1 MPELIGKPMDRI
13 DGRLKVTGR
22 APYAYEQQ
30 VPNALYATLV
40 MSTIAKGRIVS
51 IDTRAAQR
59 TRGVLLVMTHLNA
72 PKLPK
77 LESQPK
83 QGPTGRVLQVLQD
96 NVVRYA
102 NQPIGVVVAETLEA
116 AMEGAHLVEVRYAAE
131 QPHLELE
138 SRLPE
143 ATAPQKV
150 GGAQ

>member
-1 MPELIGKPMDRI
+1 MPELIGAPIDRI

-30 VPNALYATLV
+30 VPGAVYAVLV

-59 TRGVLLVMTHLNA
+59 LRGVLLVLTHLNA

-77 LESQPK
+77 LTNQPK
-83 QGPTGRVLQVLQD
+83 KQPTGRIVQVLQD
-96 NVVRYA
+96 DVVLYA

-116 AMEGAHLVEVRYAAE
+116 AHEGAHLVQVKYTPE
-131 QPHLELE
+131 QPQLEL
-138 SRLPE
+138 
-143 ATAPQKV
+143 
-150 GGAQ
+150 